1 MRPSPPEGRS
11 SPRSM
16 RIVVVLPA
24 PLGPRKPT
32 TSPGATE
39 KLTSRTTSRPPKR
52 RVRAVADIT
61 ARRSLPRHACR
72 RRRRLRQPHHE
83 VVAYEVDQTGE
94 PAARPHD
101 DDEQQDAGAD
111 RHD

>member
-1 MRPSPPEGRS
+1 MR
-11 SPRSM
+11 M
-16 RIVVVLPA
+16 VVVLPA

-72 RRRRLRQPHHE
+72 GRGRLGQSHHD
-83 VVAYEVDQTGE
+83 VVAYEVDEPGE
-94 PAARPHD
+94 AAARPHD
-101 DDEQQDAGAD
+101 DDEQQDARAD
-111 RHD
+111 GHDPSV

>member
-1 MRPSPPEGRS
+1 MR
-11 SPRSM
+11 M
-16 RIVVVLPA
+16 VVVLPA

-52 RVRAVADIT
+52 RVRAVAEIT
-61 ARRSLPRHACR
+61 ARCSLPRDAR
-72 RRRRLRQPHHE
+72 RWRGRLRQPHHE
-83 VVAYEVDQTGE
+83 VVANRVHEPGE

-101 DDEQQDAGAD
+101 DHEQQDARAD
-111 RHD
+111 GHDPRVR